1 MGVGKTVWA
10 KSPTF
15 EEYQVKAAFLYYFGK
30 FVEWPETAF
39 ESANQ
44 SFVICVL
51 GEDPFGK
58 ELDAV
63 VRDKSINNRPVLVQ
77 RMQDVSDMGTCHLL
91 FVSASEQENISEV
104 LRAIKWGGVLTV
116 SEASQ
121 FIEKGG
127 NIQFL
132 FQDNK
137 VRFVINVTS
146 AERAGLK
153 MSSQLLKLAAT
164 RRD

>member
-1 MGVGKTVWA
+1 
-10 KSPTF
+10 
-15 EEYQVKAAFLYYFGK
+15 
-30 FVEWPETAF
+30 
-39 ESANQ
+39 
-44 SFVICVL
+44 
-51 GEDPFGK
+51 
-58 ELDAV
+58 
-63 VRDKSINNRPVLVQ
+63 
-77 RMQDVSDMGTCHLL
+77 MQDVSDMGTCHLL